1 MNAIVF
7 VLAEIQAIIA
17 TSFCHVTEHYRP
29 VWRLADPK
37 EAGERLAWAPQ
48 HSDLGI
54 IITDAW
60 RWHNKRFGSKGV

>member
-17 TSFCHVTEHYRP
+17 RSFYNVTEHYRP

-37 EAGERLAWAPQ
+37 KVGERPLEDEPIAVGEKFLESRGWSPGK
-48 HSDLGI
+48 HTTR
-54 IITDAW
+54 TD
-60 RWHNKRFGSKGV
+60 